1 MQMDYAAILAYAFG
15 LLLLYVVGRALI
27 VPLKIVI
34 RLVYNALIGG
44 VVLLLLNFIGGYFG
58 LHIALN
64 PVTALIVGF
73 LGVPGIIMLLVLQY
87 ILMGLLSKNHHFVR
101 PHK

>member
-15 LLLLYVVGRALI
+15 LLLLYVVGRDLI

-73 LGVPGIIMLLVLQY
+73 LGVPGIIMLLVLHTTH
-87 ILMGLLSKNHHFVR
+87 GLIIKNHHFVR

>member
-87 ILMGLLSKNHHFVR
+87 ILIGYLSINHHYVR
-101 PHK
+101 QHK

>member
-73 LGVPGIIMLLVLQY
+73 LGVPGIIMLLVLQEHTH
-87 ILMGLLSKNHHFVR
+87 GLIIKKSSLC
-101 PHK
+101 